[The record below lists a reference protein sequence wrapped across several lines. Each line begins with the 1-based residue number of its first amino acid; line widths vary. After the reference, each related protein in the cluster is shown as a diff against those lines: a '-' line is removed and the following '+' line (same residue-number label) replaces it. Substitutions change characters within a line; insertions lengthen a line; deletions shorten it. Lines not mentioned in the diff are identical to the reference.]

1 MSSSSDEEIVVMYLY
16 LRQRRRRKR
25 RTMWIHPY
33 IEKNINCRMFVAA
46 KELQESDRKILDCY
60 RMSKTTYLELVEIMT
75 PQLQKQNTNMRECVS
90 PQERLLITLM
100 YLGGTSST
108 YVALGLYFARG
119 ESTIASIW
127 KRIAER
133 YYTLWNMPNCLGSID
148 GKRIRILKKILNTGS
163 TNFNYKNY
171 HSIILM
177 ACADADSL
185 FTMIEVGCA
194 GRNSD
199 AGIFRVSSMKRLIE
213 EDALNIPAPGPLPM
227 DENNFSFPFYF
238 VGDEAFPLEKY
249 SMRPFLGRTATNTS
263 RIFNYR
269 LSRARKSVE
278 WLFWHVVNNIIKSAC
293 VLHNFVRSKEGI
305 PYHTTIVGNGIS
317 QRPTDLMPHDLTLG
331 PNPSPLSLRKYLN
344 NYFFTP
350 QTALP
355 WQWAYCV

>member
-1 MSSSSDEEIVVMYLY
+1 M
-16 LRQRRRRKR
+16 
-25 RTMWIHPY
+25 
-33 IEKNINCRMFVAA
+33 
-46 KELQESDRKILDCY
+46 
-60 RMSKTTYLELVEIMT
+60 
-75 PQLQKQNTNMRECVS
+75 
-90 PQERLLITLM
+90 
-100 YLGGTSST
+100 
-108 YVALGLYFARG
+108 ALGLYFARG
-119 ESTIASIW
+119 ESTIATIVADTTKKIWDSLKNRFMPVPDQDKW

-148 GKRIRILKKILNTGS
+148 GKHFRIKEYPNTGS

-171 HSIILM
+171 HSVILM
-177 ACADADSL
+177 ACADADGL
-185 FTMIEVGCA
+185 FTMIEVGYA

-213 EDALNIPAPGPLPM
+213 EDALNIPAPVPLQM
-227 DENNFSFPFYF
+227 DENNYSFPFYF

-249 SMRPFLGRTATNTS
+249 LMRPFPGRTATNTS

-278 WLFWHVVNNIIKSAC
+278 CAFGMLTETFMIFESPIRCRTPEVVNNIIKSAC

-305 PYHTTIVGNGIS
+305 PYHTTNVGNGIS

-344 NYFFTP
+344 NYFLTP

-355 WQWAYCV
+355 CQWAYCV